1 MRAAGADDIIKIIY
15 LWKIELARNSDV
27 DHSAGA
33 AVVVEKNEATDF
45 GFVRVRYADI
55 AFTSDY
61 FYFATV
67 RPLKTAVELSED
79 AAMVG
84 WETQLASEGSVYS
97 GVPKVVPPEDFGW
110 IGSDQESRETDR
122 VASGVEKA
130 AAT

>member
-1 MRAAGADDIIKIIY
+1 LRAAGADDIIKIIY

-33 AVVVEKNEATDF
+33 AVVVEKKEATDF

-67 RPLKTAVELSED
+67 RPQKTAVELS
-79 AAMVG
+79 
-84 WETQLASEGSVYS
+84 
-97 GVPKVVPPEDFGW
+97 
-110 IGSDQESRETDR
+110 
-122 VASGVEKA
+122 
-130 AAT
+130 